1 MSKIKM
7 VVLTKSSKY
16 RNYCVAGIN
25 LENGKFLRLVTNDSS
40 IHGAVKESELTCSDG
55 NIIDV
60 LDVIEVSVNEHSG
73 KNEIQP
79 ENVLL
84 NSNESPK
91 IIQKMSIDDVLE
103 NYGLDDNNTIFGNN
117 CYYVLPNHVSKLG
130 HSLTLV
136 KVEKLEVY
144 LIKNIDGVIKTKANF
159 WYKGS
164 YYYELSVTD
173 RNYFNIND
181 KVCYENAVLVVS
193 IGEPFNEKHY
203 KFVSAIYII

>member
-60 LDVIEVSVNEHSG
+60 LDVIEVSVNEYSG

-91 IIQKMSIDDVLE
+91 IIRKMSIDDVIK

-117 CYYVLPNHVSKLG
+117 SCYVLPNHVLKLG
-130 HSLTLV
+130 HSLTFV
-136 KVEKLEVY
+136 QVEELEIY
-144 LIKNIDGVIKTKANF
+144 LIKNIDGVNKTKANF
-159 WYKGS
+159 RYKDR
-164 YYYELSVTD
+164 YYCGLPVTD

-181 KVCYENAVLVVS
+181 HICYENAVLVVS
-193 IGEPFNEKHY
+193 IGGVFNGKHY
-203 KFVSAIYII
+203 KFISAIYKI